1 MNALRNTLI
10 LILTLG
16 VIIVILDL
24 SGVVSV
30 RSILGMGE
38 LTTAAAEQNSKGE
51 DAAKNASSNWARP
64 DNKGSGMNLQFQ
76 DVQQV
81 LSNLEPNRRT
91 TLLDDEEGFR
101 KFIMQ
106 EQGNLSV
113 LEAARVNKVDQDQNA
128 VFLMQRAA
136 DSVLRESYIGKLL
149 AEKFPADFPNDDQI
163 KEFYDKNKD
172 KFVLGERVHV
182 WQIFLKTDE
191 HMDKA
196 AIAVLEK
203 NAADILARIKQGKL
217 DFTSA
222 AFQYSEH
229 HPSKENGGDMGLIKV
244 SDLKPEIAT
253 PLMALKEGEL
263 SPPLRSDTGIHILK
277 RGTVIPQQDVSLE
290 QVRGQLIEALKTQAR
305 AQFRKAIYEQAGKSY
320 PIDIS
325 EKKIEEWRLRLRT
338 NLP

>member
-16 VIIVILDL
+16 VIVVILDL

-38 LTTAAAEQNSKGE
+38 LTTAAAEQNSKE
-51 DAAKNASSNWARP
+51 ENAAKNASSNWARP

-81 LSNLEPNRRT
+81 LSNLEANRRT

-101 KFIMQ
+101 KFIVQ

-113 LEAARVNKVDQDQNA
+113 LEAARVNQVDQDQNA

-172 KFVLGERVHV
+172 K
-182 WQIFLKTDE
+182 
-191 HMDKA
+191 
-196 AIAVLEK
+196 
-203 NAADILARIKQGKL
+203 
-217 DFTSA
+217 
-222 AFQYSEH
+222 
-229 HPSKENGGDMGLIKV
+229 
-244 SDLKPEIAT
+244 
-253 PLMALKEGEL
+253 
-263 SPPLRSDTGIHILK
+263 
-277 RGTVIPQQDVSLE
+277 
-290 QVRGQLIEALKTQAR
+290 
-305 AQFRKAIYEQAGKSY
+305 
-320 PIDIS
+320 
-325 EKKIEEWRLRLRT
+325 
-338 NLP
+338 